1 MKRHIPQ
8 QRVIMKNE
16 SKDEM
21 KNKNKPSVIVIGHL
35 NIKWDTNTTIFKII
49 KEVQYSFLLK
59 VSFDPPN
66 SKNPLP
72 ISSMIDPTMLTIN
85 SPGIW

>member
-8 QRVIMKNE
+8 QKFIIKNE

-21 KNKNKPSVIVIGHL
+21 KNENKPS
-35 NIKWDTNTTIFKII
+35 
-49 KEVQYSFLLK
+49 

-72 ISSMIDPTMLTIN
+72 ISSMIDSTMLTIN
-85 SPGIW
+85 SPGI